1 MKRFALV
8 LVVAVG
14 SLAFVSGCRP
24 LIHNTTVKQQRPAV
38 KAAYESSRDAEK
50 NWDAY
55 SPSQKKKFLELNTK
69 SWDSLNRV
77 YNPKK

>member
-1 MKRFALV
+1 MKRSILIVCVVSLV
-8 LVVAVG
+8 FL
-14 SLAFVSGCRP
+14 SGCNC

-50 NWDAY
+50 NWDRY
-55 SPSQKKKFLELNTK
+55 SPEQQKKFLQLNTK

-77 YNPKK
+77 YNPPQN